1 MKVIE
6 TLVPQCELG
15 CNLRTVGTLLD
26 WRLRFQPADAE
37 QCDACTT
44 PLLLDLN
51 GRRQLIIMGANQ
63 LDGYD
68 PATGKQLWY
77 LPGLTGGRTVP
88 SPTAAGGLLYAVR
101 GLRGALICV
110 EVGGKRQLSAD
121 RIVWQHRQT
130 TPDTCS
136 PVVYRG
142 LLFTVSDEGIAQ
154 CLDARTGEVQWRK
167 RLKGPFQASPVAADG
182 RVYFVSTTGVCT
194 ILAAAR
200 ELREL
205 AANPLDDQLIASP
218 ALSAGILFLRGR
230 KGLYAIAGED
240 APSSPGR

>member
-6 TLVPQCELG
+6 TLLPQCELG
-15 CNLRTVGTLLD
+15 CNLRTVVTLLD
-26 WRLRFQPADAE
+26 QRLRFHPAGAE

-68 PATGKQLWY
+68 LATGKQLWC
-77 LPGLTGGRTVP
+77 LPGLTGGRTGP
-88 SPTAAGGLLYAVR
+88 SRTAAEGLLSAVH

-110 EVGGKRQLSAD
+110 AVGGRGQLSAD
-121 RIVWQHRQT
+121 RNVWQYRQN
-130 TPDTCS
+130 TPDTCC
-136 PVVYRG
+136 PIVYRG
-142 LLFTVSDEGIAQ
+142 LLFTVSDERIAQ

-182 RVYFVSTTGVCT
+182 RVYFVSTTSVCT
-194 ILAAAR
+194 NLAAAR
-200 ELREL
+200 E
-205 AANPLDDQLIASP
+205 P
-218 ALSAGILFLRGR
+218 
-230 KGLYAIAGED
+230 
-240 APSSPGR
+240 